1 MQPVYFKDD
10 AAFPLIPFG
19 NNLFNPC
26 ACFETAEEAKFEETL
41 KAQQATRTN
50 TATTRGRGRGRGR
63 GARGGLMAAPPPTTD
78 PGPAVVS
85 LVAPPPPLGPV
96 TISDEDDDP
105 MIDSDDSDRDSD
117 EISGDEDV
125 YYGGYGRCYSCGKDH
140 FKFKQDNLPKYWAAF
155 QFPEWVA

>member
-26 ACFETAEEAKFEETL
+26 TCFETAEEAKFEETL
-41 KAQQATRTN
+41 KAQQAARTN

-63 GARGGLMAAPPPTTD
+63 GARGGLMAAPPPATD
-78 PGPAVVS
+78 PGPAGVS

-96 TISDEDDDP
+96 TISDEDDDDS

-140 FKFKQDNLPKYWAAF
+140 FEFI
-155 QFPEWVA
+155 